1 VSSQGSADA
10 YRSLPLTCLL
20 FNVPAM
26 LRLQLH
32 NRHRFA
38 VVMLHQ
44 PRLPGTSNIGVI
56 LRHFTLDWTLL

>member
-1 VSSQGSADA
+1 
-10 YRSLPLTCLL
+10 LL

-56 LRHFTLDWTLL
+56 LRHFTLDWKLL